1 MALRPLVGIF
11 KGSHRFKLTLWKE
24 SGILKGSD
32 ESKHSCG
39 LSQPLHQ
46 EHTRDS
52 HTSWFSFTSWFSST
66 NLKCGIRITTSGSS
80 CSSGVLFLFV
90 GFFWLVDWLVG
101 FLFACLFVLEE
112 GGVSLPHLSGKVL
125 TSTIMSATFSRPEI
139 IRILTRTHKLS
150 LYQALLWQVLSNST
164 CLYFWTK
171 GKKS

>member
-11 KGSHRFKLTLWKE
+11 KGSHRFKLTPWKE

-32 ESKHSCG
+32 DSKHSCG
-39 LSQPLHQ
+39 LSQPLHR

-52 HTSWFSFTSWFSST
+52 HTSWFSFTPAQFKHQLEMS
-66 NLKCGIRITTSGSS
+66 NKNYYIR
-80 CSSGVLFLFV
+80 LFLFIRRFVFVCRVFLV
-90 GFFWLVDWLVG
+90 GWLVG
-101 FLFACLFVLEE
+101 WVFVCLFVLEE
-112 GGVSLPHLSGKVL
+112 GGISLLHLSGKVL

-139 IRILTRTHKLS
+139 TRLLTRTHKLS
-150 LYQALLWQVLSNST
+150 LHHALLWQVLSNST